1 MCRRARSIVILRARC
16 LSIPVTVRHEVRLA
30 VYQPRIVQLTWLP
43 SLPFAHSMTTPAQIA
58 DWLRSMSFV
67 DGFTDAHLWKLARHV
82 TPFELIADATLF
94 QEGEARQRCA
104 MLVSGAIAIEKQSD
118 GRTTRLVT
126 LGAGEAVGEG
136 LLLDDSPHGT
146 TARVIMPGTALLITR
161 AQLDEITREAPQL
174 YAALVARAAR
184 SISARLRQADAT
196 LVGRGRTL
204 GFGGHR
210 TRTEHDLLGD
220 REVPFE
226 ALYGIQTLRA
236 LENFPIT
243 GIPLREFPVL
253 IEALA
258 AVKEAATAT
267 NLELGLLGATE
278 ADVIL
283 RAAREIRAGRHHEH
297 FLVDMVQ
304 GGAGTSTNMNA
315 NEVIANRALE
325 LVNKPRGSYDVISP
339 NSHVNLSQSTND
351 VYPTAVRL
359 ALHKSLTG
367 FNIELEALSDA
378 FAVKGQEFASMLK
391 MGRTQMQDAVP
402 MTLGQEF
409 RAFAHTLRE
418 DVDRIR
424 EAQSLIREI
433 NLGATAI
440 GTGINAP
447 PGYAELAAKKLSAL
461 VGVEMITAPDLVEA
475 TSDTGAFVQ
484 MSGVL
489 KRTSTKLS
497 KICND
502 LRLLSSGPRA
512 GFGEINLPPMQP
524 GSSIMPGKV
533 NPVIPEVVNQ
543 VCFDV
548 IGGDVTIT
556 MAAEAG
562 QLQLNAFEPI
572 IAYRLLRSIDML
584 RAACVVLRER
594 CVTGITANV
603 DRMRTFVEQSI
614 GIVTALVPVIGYET
628 ATEIA
633 KIALESGRGVF
644 DVVLERGVLTRAQ
657 LDEILNPAAMTAPRS
672 VS

>member
-1 MCRRARSIVILRARC
+1 
-16 LSIPVTVRHEVRLA
+16 
-30 VYQPRIVQLTWLP
+30 
-43 SLPFAHSMTTPAQIA
+43 MTTPAEIA
-58 DWLRSMSFV
+58 DWLRSTSFL
-67 DGFTDAHLWKLARHV
+67 DGFSDAHLWKLSRHV
-82 TPFELIADATLF
+82 TPRELVPDEAIF
-94 QEGEARQRCA
+94 HEGEPRQRFA
-104 MLVSGAIAIEKQSD
+104 ILISGAVAIEKGAD

-126 LGAGEAVGEG
+126 LGPGEAVGEG
-136 LLLDDSPHGT
+136 LLLDDSAHGT
-146 TARVIMPGTALLITR
+146 TARVIMPGTAVVLTR
-161 AQLDEITREAPQL
+161 SQLDDITRESPQL

-184 SISARLRQADAT
+184 AISQRLRQSDAT

-204 GFGGHR
+204 GFSGHR
-210 TRTEHDLLGD
+210 VRTEHDLLGARD
-220 REVPFE
+220 VPYD

-243 GIPLREFPVL
+243 GIALREFPLL

-258 AVKEAATAT
+258 AVKEAATET
-267 NLELGLLGATE
+267 NLELGLLGTQE
-278 ADVIL
+278 ADVII
-283 RAAREIRAGRHHEH
+283 RAARELRAGRHHEH
-297 FLVDMVQ
+297 FLVDMIQ

-315 NEVIANRALE
+315 NEVIANLALE
-325 LVNKPRGSYDVISP
+325 LLNQPRGTYDVISP

-351 VYPTAVRL
+351 VYPTAVRI
-359 ALHKSLTG
+359 ALHKSLSI
-367 FNIELEALSDA
+367 FRAELARLADA
-378 FAVKGQEFASMLK
+378 FDVKGAEFASMLK

-409 RAFAHTLRE
+409 RAFGHTLRE
-418 DVDRIR
+418 DVDRLE

-447 PGYAELAAKKLSAL
+447 PGYAEIAARRLAAICEVA
-461 VGVEMITAPDLVEA
+461 VITAPDLIEA

-562 QLQLNAFEPI
+562 QLQLNAFEPV

-584 RAACVVLRER
+584 RAACLVLRER

-614 GIVTALVPVIGYET
+614 GIVTALVPVLGYEM

-633 KIALESGRGVF
+633 KTALESGRGVF